1 MILYL
6 DTSALVKRHIQEM
19 GTNDVIS
26 WMRAAQ
32 TIGMSVITRAEAAA
46 AFARMVRMSVIDK
59 PTAESL
65 LSEFRQHWPQYI
77 RLRVTEITI
86 ARADAMAWEMGLRG
100 YDAVHLASAVMWQ
113 EALQEPVTM
122 VTYDRQLWEAAA
134 QIGLRV
140 LPATD

>member
-1 MILYL
+1 
-6 DTSALVKRHIQEM
+6 
-19 GTNDVIS
+19 
-26 WMRAAQ
+26 
-32 TIGMSVITRAEAAA
+32 
-46 AFARMVRMSVIDK
+46 MSVIDK

-100 YDAVHLASAVMWQ
+100 YDAVHLASAMMWQ

>member
-19 GTNDVIS
+19 GTSDVIS

-65 LSEFRQHWPQYI
+65 LGEFRQHWPQYI

-86 ARADAMAWEMGLRG
+86 ARADAMAWELGLRG

-122 VTYDRQLWEAAA
+122 ATYDRQLWEAAA

>member
-1 MILYL
+1 MILYI

-19 GTNDVIS
+19 GTSDVIS

-46 AFARMVRMSVIDK
+46 AFARMARMSVIDK

-65 LSEFRQHWPQYI
+65 LNEFRQHWPQYI

-86 ARADAMAWEMGLRG
+86 ARADAMAWELGLRG

-122 VTYDRQLWEAAA
+122 ATYDRQLWDAAT
-134 QIGLRV
+134 QVDLRV
-140 LPATD
+140 LPSTG

>member
-46 AFARMVRMSVIDK
+46 AFAGMVRMSVIDK
-59 PTAESL
+59 LTAESL

-100 YDAVHLASAVMWQ
+100 YDAVHLASAMMWQ

>member
-1 MILYL
+1 MIPYL
-6 DTSALVKRHIQEM
+6 DTSALVKRHIQEI
-19 GTNDVIS
+19 GTNDVIA

-32 TIGMSVITRAEAAA
+32 TIGMSVITRVEAA

-100 YDAVHLASAVMWQ
+100 YDAVHLASAMMWQ

-140 LPATD
+140 LPVTD